1 MRSVSALSL
10 VLAFGACAFGQ
21 PSSNLAIKVSHSGNF
36 LQGQTNAFYLI
47 RVSNPGHSQSRGSV
61 LVTDNAQSALKIT
74 SLRGEGWFCS
84 SAYCWRD
91 DALPAGQAYPA
102 IMALGTVGATAPSRF
117 TYTATVTRDS
127 NWNGT
132 AEDVT
137 AIDAHGYPI
146 AWGYN
151 SDGESSVPAG
161 LTNGV
166 AVAAGDYHSLA
177 LKSDGTVAA
186 WGADWYGE
194 TNVPAGL
201 KNVVAVAAGGYH
213 SLALKSDGTVVA
225 WGADWDGQTNV
236 PAGLTNVVAIAAGYG
251 HSLALKS
258 DGTVIAWGWNYY
270 GQTNVP
276 AGLTNVVAIAAGE
289 EHSLAL
295 KSDGTVVAWGY
306 NYDGETNVP
315 AGLTSVVAVAGGGS
329 YSLALKSDGTVVA
342 WGGTANAPAGL
353 KNVVAVAAGAIHS
366 LALKSDGT
374 VVAWGYNG
382 DGETN
387 VPAGLANV
395 FAIAGGGYHSLV
407 LVSSASNR
415 IATTIATTSGTA
427 IEVDGT
433 TYYSGIVLF
442 DWAKGSSHTIATTTP
457 QYSYYY
463 LGGQTVQAV
472 TYTFTSW
479 SDGGA
484 LSHTILANTAGKT
497 YTANF
502 TTQYLL
508 LTAVSPAGG
517 GRISPP
523 TGWYNPNAVVTVTAI
538 PATGYTFAGWSGA
551 CAGTGACQVTMWY
564 PQYVQANFAPAP

>member
-1 MRSVSALSL
+1 MELSSKRYTFMRSFSALSL

-21 PSSNLAIKVSHSGNF
+21 PASQLAIKVSHSGNF

-47 RVSNPGHSQSRGSV
+47 RVSNPGHASSRGSV

-84 SAYCWRD
+84 SASCWRD

-186 WGADWYGE
+186 WGGNW
-194 TNVPAGL
+194 
-201 KNVVAVAAGGYH
+201 
-213 SLALKSDGTVVA
+213 
-225 WGADWDGQTNV
+225 
-236 PAGLTNVVAIAAGYG
+236 
-251 HSLALKS
+251 
-258 DGTVIAWGWNYY
+258 Y

-315 AGLTSVVAVAGGGS
+315 AGLTSVGAVAGGGS
-329 YSLALKSDGTVVA
+329 DSLALKSDGTVVA

-427 IEVDGT
+427 RSEE
-433 TYYSGIVLF
+433 
-442 DWAKGSSHTIATTTP
+442 HTSEL
-457 QYSYYY
+457 QS
-463 LGGQTVQAV
+463 L
-472 TYTFTSW
+472 
-479 SDGGA
+479 
-484 LSHTILANTAGKT
+484 
-497 YTANF
+497 
-502 TTQYLL
+502 
-508 LTAVSPAGG
+508 
-517 GRISPP
+517 R
-523 TGWYNPNAVVTVTAI
+523 
-538 PATGYTFAGWSGA
+538 
-551 CAGTGACQVTMWY
+551 
-564 PQYVQANFAPAP
+564 

>member
-74 SLRGEGWFCS
+74 LLSGEGWFCS
-84 SAYCWRD
+84 SASCWRD

-151 SDGESSVPAG
+151 YDGESSVPAG

-166 AVAAGDYHSLA
+166 AVAAGEEHSLA

-186 WGADWYGE
+186 WGYNGLGE

-201 KNVVAVAAGGYH
+201 KNVVAIAAGYYHSLALKSDGTVVAWGYNYEGETNVPAGLTNVMAVAAGDYH

-225 WGADWDGQTNV
+225 WGADW
-236 PAGLTNVVAIAAGYG
+236 
-251 HSLALKS
+251 
-258 DGTVIAWGWNYY
+258 Y
-270 GQTNVP
+270 GQTH
-276 AGLTNVVAIAAGE
+276 L
-289 EHSLAL
+289 
-295 KSDGTVVAWGY
+295 
-306 NYDGETNVP
+306 
-315 AGLTSVVAVAGGGS
+315 
-329 YSLALKSDGTVVA
+329 
-342 WGGTANAPAGL
+342 
-353 KNVVAVAAGAIHS
+353 
-366 LALKSDGT
+366 
-374 VVAWGYNG
+374 
-382 DGETN
+382 
-387 VPAGLANV
+387 PAGLANV
-395 FAIAGGGYHSLV
+395 FAIAGGYGNSLV
-407 LVSSASNR
+407 LASSASNL
-415 IATTIATTSGTA
+415 IATTITTTGCESF
-427 IEVDGT
+427 EVGGT
-433 TYYSGIVLF
+433 TYYCGVLF
-442 DWAKGSSHTIATTTP
+442 DWTKGSSHTIATTTP
-457 QYSYYY
+457 QYQSWG
-463 LGGQTVQAV
+463 LGGQTVQAA

-484 LSHTILANTAGKT
+484 LSHTIQANTPGKT

-502 TTQYLL
+502 TAQYLL

-517 GRISPP
+517 GSISPP
-523 TGWYNPNAVVTVTAI
+523 TGWHNPNAVVTVTAI
-538 PATGYTFAGWSGA
+538 PATGYTFTGWSGA
-551 CAGTGACQVTMWY
+551 CAGTGACQVTMWN
-564 PQYVQANFAPAP
+564 PQIVTANFAPAP